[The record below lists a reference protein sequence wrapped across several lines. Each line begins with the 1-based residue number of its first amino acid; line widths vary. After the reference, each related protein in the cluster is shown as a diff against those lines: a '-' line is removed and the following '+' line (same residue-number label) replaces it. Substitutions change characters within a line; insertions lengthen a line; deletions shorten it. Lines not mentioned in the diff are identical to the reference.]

1 MRIWDIPPEK
11 LCRNHLLG
19 EHSELHAVWVILAQG
34 QRGGYAN
41 HPEVKRWR
49 GKLKAL
55 YRKHQEI
62 VAEMLA
68 RGYQHN
74 STLDPQLAT
83 GSGTQDAFLDSPEE
97 QVRILR
103 DKGCDCQV

>member
-1 MRIWDIPPEK
+1 MRIWDVPPER

-19 EHSELHAVWVILAQG
+19 EHAELHGIWTIVTQG
-34 QRGGYAN
+34 RRGYAK
-41 HPEVKRWR
+41 HPEVERWR

-55 YRKHQEI
+55 YKKHQQI
-62 VAEMLA
+62 VDEMLQ

-74 STLDPQLAT
+74 SPLDPDLAT
-83 GSGTQDAFLDSPEE
+83 GAAVQEAFVDPPEE

-103 DKGCDCQV
+103 SKGCECRV

>member
-11 LCRNHLLG
+11 LCRSHLLG
-19 EHSELHAVWVILAQG
+19 EHAELHGIWTILTEE
-34 QRGGYAN
+34 REGYRN
-41 HPEVKRWR
+41 HPEVLRWR
-49 GKLKAL
+49 GKQEAL

-62 VAEMLA
+62 VDEMRE

-74 STLDPQLAT
+74 SPLDPTLAT
-83 GSGTQDAFLDSPEE
+83 GQEHQDELVNSLEE

-103 DKGCDCQV
+103 DKSCGCRV

>member
-11 LCRNHLLG
+11 LCRDHLLG
-19 EHSELHAVWVILAQG
+19 EHSELHGVWAIITGGKQ
-34 QRGGYAN
+34 GYAN
-41 HPEVKRWR
+41 HPEVVRWR

-62 VAEMLA
+62 VDEMLE

-74 STLDPQLAT
+74 SLLDRTLAT
-83 GSGTQDAFLDSPEE
+83 GQGQQDELVDSLEE
-97 QVRILR
+97 QVSFLR
-103 DKGCDCQV
+103 EKGCGCSV

>member
-1 MRIWDIPPEK
+1 MRIWDVPPEK

-19 EHSELHAVWVILAQG
+19 EHSELHGIWTILTEGRQ
-34 QRGGYAN
+34 GYAN
-41 HPEVKRWR
+41 HPEVVRWR

-55 YRKHQEI
+55 YRKHRQI
-62 VAEMLA
+62 VDEMLK

-74 STLDPQLAT
+74 SPLDPALAT
-83 GSGTQDAFLDSPEE
+83 GVEHQDDHVDSLQE

-103 DKGCDCQV
+103 DKGCDCRV